1 MFNKIYEYI
10 KKILKGNYK
19 SIVFILCFLIVAT
32 YPVPYY
38 IFTSGGITDLNERF
52 EIENQTKQ
60 KGSYNLSYV
69 TQIEGNVLT
78 YLASYI
84 IPDWETVKVEAYQV
98 SNTESLEEL
107 ALRDQLSLLQ
117 ANQTAVKLAYDA
129 AGKNFTIDK
138 RNLYIIY
145 MTEYFESDTKV
156 KVGDRVVKADDKEI
170 ATFDDLSE
178 ILNNKNVGETI
189 KFELSRG
196 EETII
201 ANIKVQEVE
210 GAKLTGIAL
219 YEIFDYSTDPKIIF
233 NFSARESGASAGL
246 MTTLAI
252 YDSLIEEDLTKGYKI
267 AGTGQIFTDGTVG
280 EIGGV
285 KYKLRGAVAK
295 KADIF
300 LVPTGSNYEECIKL
314 KKENNY
320 KIEIVEIT
328 TLNDAIEYL
337 KSIKKEKE

>member
-1 MFNKIYEYI
+1 MFNKVYEYI

-52 EIENQTKQ
+52 EIENQTEQ

-78 YLASYI
+78 YLASYV
-84 IPDWETVKVEAYQV
+84 IPDWETIKVETYQV
-98 SNTESLEEL
+98 SSTESLEEL

-129 AGKNFTIDK
+129 ADKTFTIDK
-138 RNLYIIY
+138 SNLYIIY
-145 MTEYFESDTKV
+145 LTEYFESDVKI
-156 KVGDRVVKADDKEI
+156 KVGDRVLKADDIEI
-170 ATFDDLSE
+170 KNFDDLSKVLENKE
-178 ILNNKNVGETI
+178 IGQTI
-189 KFELSRG
+189 KLELSRG
-196 EETII
+196 EEIII
-201 ANIKVQEVE
+201 ANVKVQEVDN
-210 GAKLTGIAL
+210 AKLTGMAL
-219 YEIFDYSTDPKIIF
+219 YEIFDYTTDPKITF

-300 LVPTGSNYEECIKL
+300 LVPTGNNYEECMKL
-314 KKENNY
+314 KKEKNY
-320 KIEIVEIT
+320 DIEIVEIS
-328 TLNDAIEYL
+328 TLDDAINYL